1 MKPSVEVG
9 EIRKF
14 SDIYVPDDYAS
25 KLLGETFVILTISQD
40 NLVDIFVKGKVVKG
54 LFDVQISHHSIRIS

>member
-1 MKPSVEVG
+1 MKTSMEVG

-14 SDIYVPDDYAS
+14 SDIYIPDVYAS
-25 KLLGETFVILTISQD
+25 KLLGETFVILAISQN

-54 LFDVQISHHSIRIS
+54 FVDVLISHHSIRIS